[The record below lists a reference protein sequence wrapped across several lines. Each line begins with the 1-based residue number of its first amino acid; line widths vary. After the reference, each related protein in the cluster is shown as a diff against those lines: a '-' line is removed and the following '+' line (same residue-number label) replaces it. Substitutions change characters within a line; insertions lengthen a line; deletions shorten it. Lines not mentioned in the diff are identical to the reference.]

1 MIRLS
6 NNDSYRI
13 AYDVKYLYEQIWT
26 QPLEK
31 VGEYYYLTET
41 AIRKLC
47 DEYGIPRPD
56 RKQRS
61 EINRG
66 IPVQIPKLPESVPR
80 IIVKERH
87 LDGDK
92 RDYRHEEIRKL
103 NAIIDD
109 AELYQTAEALRAYA
123 DRLGKEGCSAEEIDW
138 IRKKADWM
146 DPFVNAHDSVFGD
159 RKQIVIH
166 NYKYDYKL

>member
-6 NNDSYRI
+6 NNSSYRI

-31 VGEYYYLTET
+31 VGEYYYLSET

-47 DEYGIPRPD
+47 DEYGIPRPG

-66 IPVQIPKLPESVPR
+66 IPVQIPELPESVPR
-80 IIVKERH
+80 IIVRERH
-87 LDGDK
+87 LDGNK
-92 RDYRHEEIRKL
+92 RNYRYKEIKKL
-103 NAIIDD
+103 NTIIDD

-123 DRLGKEGCSAEEIDW
+123 ARLEEECEDAEEIEW

-159 RKQIVIH
+159 RKQIVIP
-166 NYKYDYKL
+166 NYHFDYEL